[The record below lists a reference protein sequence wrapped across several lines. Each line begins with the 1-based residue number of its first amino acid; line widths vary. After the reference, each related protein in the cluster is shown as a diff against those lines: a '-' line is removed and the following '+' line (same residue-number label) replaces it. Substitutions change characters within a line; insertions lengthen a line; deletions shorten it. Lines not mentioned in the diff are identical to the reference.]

1 MGIILE
7 AVGVLSKQTEPSLN
21 ISRAWIF
28 IAQGARTVAAGGGGG
43 GVMGV
48 KLSPGLHEFSNLSI
62 FSTTAS
68 PVVNNSTEKMC
79 FGNW

>member
-28 IAQGARTVAAGGGGG
+28 IAQGARTVAAGGGK
-43 GVMGV
+43 VMGLNCHRV
-48 KLSPGLHEFSNLSI
+48 FTNLV
-62 FSTTAS
+62 T
-68 PVVNNSTEKMC
+68 
-79 FGNW
+79 